1 MDSKTPNLLIISAS
15 DPTSGAGMQADIQTV
30 SSLGCHPL
38 SVLTGLTVQDTKG
51 VHHVS
56 PVESKLFAAQ
66 AQAILDD
73 SKVDLIKCGMLSS
86 EENIRMLA
94 NLLNEY
100 PNIPVVLDPIM
111 ASGRGDEL
119 TSESMRQLMIELIL
133 PRVTILTP
141 NIMEARQLVKLDDQ
155 VKEIS
160 IDEAAKRLLATG
172 CENLLITGTH
182 DVTDDVVNRLYL
194 SDGETESYAWKR
206 LPHEYHGSGCTL
218 ASAIAAYVAQ
228 GLSLKQAVE
237 EGQDFTWHTLD
248 AAIQTGQGQRI
259 PNRFFW
265 MNDFD
270 DSDDDPTHH

>member
-1 MDSKTPNLLIISAS
+1 MDSTTPTVLIMSAS

-38 SVLTGLTVQDTKG
+38 TVITGLTVQDTKG

-56 PVESKLFAAQ
+56 PVESKLFEAQ
-66 AQAILDD
+66 ARIILDD

-86 EENIRMLA
+86 EENIRGLA
-94 NLLNEY
+94 KLLNEY
-100 PNIPVVLDPIM
+100 PNIPVVLDPIR

-133 PRVTILTP
+133 PRVTLLTP

-155 VKEIS
+155 VKDIS
-160 IDEAAKRLLATG
+160 IDEAAKRLLASG
-172 CENLLITGTH
+172 CENVLITGTH
-182 DVTDDVVNRLYL
+182 DATDDVVNRLYL

-248 AAIQTGQGQRI
+248 AAIQSGQGQRI

>member
-1 MDSKTPNLLIISAS
+1 MDSTTPNVLIISAS
-15 DPTSGAGMQADIQTV
+15 DPTSGAGMQADIQTI

-38 SVLTGLTVQDTKG
+38 SVLTGLTVQDTNG
-51 VHHVS
+51 VHNVS
-56 PVESKLFAAQ
+56 PVESKLFTAQ
-66 AQAILDD
+66 AQTILDD

-86 EENIRMLA
+86 EENIRVLA
-94 NLLNEY
+94 KLLNEY

-133 PRVTILTP
+133 PRVTLLTP

-160 IDEAAKRLLATG
+160 IDEAAKRLLVSG
-172 CENLLITGTH
+172 CENVLITGTH
-182 DVTDDVVNRLYL
+182 DATNDVVNKFYL

-237 EGQDFTWHTLD
+237 EGQDFTWHTLES
-248 AAIQTGQGQRI
+248 AIQTGQGQRI